1 MGNRF
6 SRKKTKQQASAAGAA
21 ASQKEAV
28 VAVLTS
34 APLVSELSDSGAPK
48 DEKVEVVLPLSAR
61 QAPPTARD
69 GSEGSPVDFF
79 RRCYELE
86 EDPFT
91 LYTQA
96 LLLKDQREFAAASEL
111 LRSLLS
117 NASLTIEAR
126 SHLAQCLIAQ
136 DPALSWCREEA
147 AQCLE
152 DVIAATSSASN
163 NADSFHSIMYR
174 ESLELLAHVMIA
186 DKRFARALQLLDA
199 LQAELNSDASVSA
212 ALRQQQTLV
221 SFQRA
226 FCRYALG
233 DSPDAVSAELLRVLP
248 QKLEPT
254 KEAQAQQP
262 EQQQQQQQEEDE
274 APEPRDPLEGIE
286 LLLHADAAS
295 LRQGLAP
302 LQLDP
307 KTM

>member
-6 SRKKTKQQASAAGAA
+6 TRKKTRQHDATTAATAASHREVVVSNSAA
-21 ASQKEAV
+21 
-28 VAVLTS
+28 
-34 APLVSELSDSGAPK
+34 PVSVSDLQVSRA
-48 DEKVEVVLPLSAR
+48 DERQTPNEVELPLTAR

-69 GSEGSPVDFF
+69 GNQESPLAFF
-79 RRCYELE
+79 RHCYELD

-117 NASLTIEAR
+117 NASLVVETR

-136 DPALSWCREEA
+136 DPALSWCCEEA
-147 AQCLE
+147 TQCLE
-152 DVIAATSSASN
+152 EVLATSSN
-163 NADSFHSIMYR
+163 NADSFHSTVHR

-186 DKRFARALQLLDA
+186 DKRFSRALQLLDA
-199 LQAELNSDASVSA
+199 LQVALDSAAAVPCANA

-226 FCRYALG
+226 FCRYARG
-233 DSPDAVSAELLRVLP
+233 DAPDVVSAELLGI
-248 QKLEPT
+248 EPT
-254 KEAQAQQP
+254 NDAQQR
-262 EQQQQQQQEEDE
+262 DD
-274 APEPRDPLEGIE
+274 DPLEGIE

-295 LRQGLAP
+295 LRQGLGLLAA
-302 LQLDP
+302 
-307 KTM
+307 TST